1 MRAGLA
7 TAAALAAV
15 TTTVAASTI
24 TCSDQ
29 IKRKQRDNEV
39 SHPCSQRTKQ
49 NKHNRW
55 SVCSNRNIFGSST
68 FHFSHC
74 DLSFG
79 FKLGEFHMLSIV
91 FADLWTNKTFG
102 VFIEFTEVSAIFN
115 RLGDQILYRS
125 IPFSCFQNENENKAH
140 MSSCHGRKDTIIDI
154 CARIDRSVERSIDR
168 SVVWRLSFYIC
179 TPKKLCERIRYVYW
193 TQWFDSKAI
202 FHRANIQFNA
212 SQKKADRFSTG
223 LARRASCKLHICSV
237 IDVNFV
243 TITTI
248 IPRQWI

>member
-79 FKLGEFHMLSIV
+79 FKLGGFHMLSIV

-115 RLGDQILYRS
+115 RLGDQISHSLLLLSKWKWKQSTHELMSWKKRHDHWYMRSNRSFRRTIDRLFGGCHSIFVHRKSYAKEFVTFIELNGS
-125 IPFSCFQNENENKAH
+125 IPKRFFTEQTFNSMLVKSKQIGFQP
-140 MSSCHGRKDTIIDI
+140 
-154 CARIDRSVERSIDR
+154 
-168 SVVWRLSFYIC
+168 VWHA
-179 TPKKLCERIRYVYW
+179 E
-193 TQWFDSKAI
+193 
-202 FHRANIQFNA
+202 HRANCTFA
-212 SQKKADRFSTG
+212 VWSM
-223 LARRASCKLHICSV
+223 
-237 IDVNFV
+237 
-243 TITTI
+243 
-248 IPRQWI
+248 WISWQ

>member
-7 TAAALAAV
+7 TAAALAAATT

-24 TCSDQ
+24 TCSEQ

-102 VFIEFTEVSAIFN
+102 EFIEFTEVSAIFN
-115 RLGDQILYRS
+115 RLGDQILYWS

-154 CARIDRSVERSIDR
+154 CARIDRFVERSIGCLAAVILYLYTEKVMR
-168 SVVWRLSFYIC
+168 KNSLRLLNSM
-179 TPKKLCERIRYVYW
+179 IRF
-193 TQWFDSKAI
+193 QSDFSQSK
-202 FHRANIQFNA
+202 HSIQ
-212 SQKKADRFSTG
+212 
-223 LARRASCKLHICSV
+223 C
-237 IDVNFV
+237 
-243 TITTI
+243 
-248 IPRQWI
+248 